1 MFKIGFT
8 DFNDENSAVTE
19 EKTRQKPESA
29 PRASLVQVRFPER
42 HGTDLAYYND
52 SFDLHVGD
60 MVYVEGKLEGLRG
73 FVTEVSYNF
82 RIRVSD
88 YRRVTAVVDTE
99 VKGQLFLAGSHLVCF
114 DRNMIPYQ
122 KVRGWFGPPGSGD
135 EEYVSGFDDSSFPLD
150 DLRQMDISRE
160 TVERGHGCYMESRV
174 RWLCVD
180 GTHGRAIV
188 EGRRPYRVEFEYR
201 DGQISRLTC
210 SCFCTG
216 ICKHEF
222 AVMLQLRETLE
233 VIDAAYEAQ
242 YEKSGYFA
250 AAERDMLLSFALG
263 RRGSGSITLD

>member
-99 VKGQLFLAGSHLVCF
+99 VKGQLFLAGS
-114 DRNMIPYQ
+114 
-122 KVRGWFGPPGSGD
+122 S
-135 EEYVSGFDDSSFPLD
+135 
-150 DLRQMDISRE
+150 
-160 TVERGHGCYMESRV
+160 
-174 RWLCVD
+174 
-180 GTHGRAIV
+180 
-188 EGRRPYRVEFEYR
+188 
-201 DGQISRLTC
+201 
-210 SCFCTG
+210 
-216 ICKHEF
+216 
-222 AVMLQLRETLE
+222 
-233 VIDAAYEAQ
+233 
-242 YEKSGYFA
+242 
-250 AAERDMLLSFALG
+250 
-263 RRGSGSITLD
+263 